1 MINEIEMVSQVLAG
15 DRRAFSLLIVNYKRL
30 VYSVVF
36 RLIDQKEDTEDVCQ
50 EVFIKVYNSL
60 SRFEFQSKLSTW
72 IARIA
77 YMTVITH
84 VRKHK
89 LKRHCRLED
98 DLDNFHFTEETPEQL
113 MQIKEQTLYIQKLVA
128 ELPEKYKTV
137 ITLFHLQE
145 FSLLEIAEISGMP
158 EGTVK
163 NYLFRARQLL
173 KDKLAIYLKQDND
186 GKIR

>member
-1 MINEIEMVSQVLAG
+1 MEMVSQVLAG

-30 VYSVVF
+30 VYSIVF
-36 RLIDQKEDTEDVCQ
+36 RLIDQKEETEDVCQ
-50 EVFIKVYNSL
+50 EVFIKVYSSL

-72 IARIA
+72 IARIT

-89 LKRHCRLED
+89 LRRHSGLKE
-98 DLDNFHFTEETPEQL
+98 DLDDFHFTEETPEQL
-113 MQIKEQTLYIQKLVA
+113 MQVKERNLYIQKLVA
-128 ELPEKYKTV
+128 ELPEKYRTV

-173 KDKLAIYLKQDND
+173 KDRLVIYLTQEND
-186 GKIR
+186 EQIRR